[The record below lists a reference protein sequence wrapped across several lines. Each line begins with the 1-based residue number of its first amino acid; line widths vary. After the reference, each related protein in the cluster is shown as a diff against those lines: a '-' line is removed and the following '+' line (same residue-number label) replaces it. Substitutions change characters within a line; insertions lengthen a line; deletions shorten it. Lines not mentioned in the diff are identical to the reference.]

1 MKNYIAGLIL
11 LLTLPTFGKSS
22 VWIAQKGDSITYIGG
37 TCHLLRLSDLP
48 LPTEFS
54 TAYQQAQTLVF
65 ETNIAQLNTPATR
78 QKLIEK
84 MMYPA
89 GSTLDQNLSK
99 ESYKL
104 LSEYCTAN
112 GIPLAQLNGL
122 KPSMIILTITV
133 IEFNK
138 LGITS
143 RGVDTLFFRQA
154 TGDKKQIRA
163 LESIDQQIDF
173 ITQLGSENPD
183 AFIVQMIKEL
193 VQTKSEFTKVLD
205 AWKTGN
211 VNALYEL
218 LVVLKAEDP
227 KIYKELL
234 VDRNNAWLPKIDA
247 YSHTPETEFV
257 LVGAAHLVGPDGL
270 LELLRRMGYKISQL

>member
-65 ETNIAQLNTPATR
+65 ETNIAQLNTTATR
-78 QKLIEK
+78 QKLIGK